1 MSYKSNSELPDSVK
15 NVLPEHAK
23 EIYRKAFNNAW
34 EQYKNPSDR
43 KKGASHEETSH
54 KVAWNA
60 VKKGYKKSSNDK
72 WEKK

>member
-1 MSYKSNSELPDSVK
+1 MPYKSNSELPDSVK

-43 KKGASHEETSH
+43 NASHEETAH
-54 KVAWNA
+54 KVAWSA
-60 VKKGYKKSSNDK
+60 VKKEYKKGSDDNK